1 MRQSATDTTKGPLIL
16 IAEDREGIKGE
27 LVRQLRSKGYR
38 TLVASD
44 GDQALY
50 MMRTYGSMIT
60 AIVTDYNMSDDGTRN
75 ADRLLRGMQDEK
87 IPMRPTVLFTAEPG
101 NALASMYDVLGI
113 QNRNEYTDTPAPTAE
128 QRQVI
133 NGDVVELKKQRFT
146 NDSNGLKLHV
156 VPKSIE
162 LAHAVSGTGGVISQ
176 LEDMGVVVPP
186 GLAAGA
192 ERRR

>member
-1 MRQSATDTTKGPLIL
+1 MSQFATDTKGPLVL

-50 MMRTYGSMIT
+50 MMRSYGKMVS
-60 AIVTDYNMSDDGTRN
+60 AIVTDFNMSDDGTRN
-75 ADRLLRGMQDEK
+75 ADRLLRGMQQEN

-113 QNRNEYTDTPAPTAE
+113 NNRSEYTDTPEPTAE
-128 QRQVI
+128 QRQVVS
-133 NGDVVELKKQRFT
+133 GDIVDLKKQRFS
-146 NDSNGLKLHV
+146 NDKNGLTLHV

-162 LAHAVSGTGGVISQ
+162 LVQAVSGSGGVISQ

-186 GLAAGA
+186 GIAAGA
-192 ERRR
+192 ARRR